1 MAGNLPLTAE
11 EALEIREFA
20 HRTPIYLSSDGRL
33 IGYTVRVPE
42 QAESVQGQAFSAS
55 GVVQELVGSEVYVQ
69 DLENDTVW
77 SLTDQW
83 GASWG
88 AGWSPDNNNLLFLS
102 DRGGKVRAWIWDA
115 DKDQTRLLCDAT
127 ISSFFGYD
135 VPLWM
140 SDGNRVLIKEKIEPS
155 DSLTAEKQPADQ
167 STLSSS
173 VTVFSSDD
181 VSQLME
187 EPLSP
192 RLTPAG
198 NQVPIITD
206 RHLYNLGL
214 VDLRTDTVQRLAEG
228 FRGGAI
234 VPSYDGS
241 RVAVLSVSSEDQRT
255 RRHAYELYL
264 VDVEKQSYRLVS
276 QDIFPPEAAQC
287 LSWSPNNSKLALISE
302 GDLLIYE
309 LDADLLRRP
318 TEGLQLDYKS
328 CEPPLWNTE
337 GTHIY
342 FISHGRLYRIFVTD
356 GQVEILGDDMERLVV
371 SVVRRNGI
379 LMVDESQ
386 GILLQT
392 LDSSTGHEG
401 TYLLNRGSRKEC
413 LFEKD
418 VHIGGLSVGNTQLA
432 HYTDCTPD
440 YSQVVCI
447 LQRADMPPD
456 IWLTDFSFE
465 DRKKVTAINP
475 HLDRSHFGRA
485 EFIDYV
491 LSDGERRKGVLLKPP
506 REIAEPPY
514 PLIVSVYPS
523 WSHREKQNLF
533 GGVLSAEG
541 NPQLYA
547 TTGYAVLW
555 PDMTGS
561 HSEIINDAVPL
572 VLPAVDKVIELGLA
586 DSSRMGIVG
595 HSAGGYAVCG
605 LVTQTNR
612 FSAAVSMSGVSDMIS
627 CYGYMWPDGS
637 VYRQKEQ
644 EQLYGGP
651 PWEVPQIYLE
661 NSPLMYVGRVNAP
674 MLFIHGDRDDASG
687 WQVAAEM
694 FTALRRLGKKAE
706 FALYRGEGH
715 IPGDWSS
722 ANKIDLWNRI
732 LDWFNIHLGR

>member
-1 MAGNLPLTAE
+1 MARNLPLTAE
-11 EALEIREFA
+11 AALEIREFA

-42 QAESVQGQAFSAS
+42 QAKSVQGQAFSTS
-55 GVVQELVGSEVYVQ
+55 GVVQELVGSEVHVQ

-83 GASWG
+83 GSSWG

-102 DRGGKVRAWIWDA
+102 DKGGKVHAWIWDA
-115 DKDQTRLLCDAT
+115 DKDQIRLLCDAT
-127 ISSFFGYD
+127 SSSFFGYD

-140 SDGNRVLIKEKIEPS
+140 PDGNRVLIKEKIEPS
-155 DSLTAEKQPADQ
+155 DSLTAEKQPTDH

-198 NQVPIITD
+198 NQVPVITD

-214 VDLRTDTVQRLAEG
+214 VDLRTDTVQILAEG
-228 FRGGAI
+228 FRGGTI

-255 RRHAYELYL
+255 RRRAHELYL

-276 QDIFPPEAAQC
+276 QDILPPEAAQC
-287 LSWSPNNSKLALISE
+287 LSWSPNNRKLALISA

-309 LDADLLRRP
+309 LDSDLLRRP
-318 TEGLQLDYKS
+318 TEGLQLDHKS

-342 FISHGRLYRIFVTD
+342 FISHGQLYRISVTD
-356 GQVEILGDDMERLVV
+356 SQVEILGDDMERLVV

-379 LMVDESQ
+379 LTIDESQ

-392 LDSSTGHEG
+392 LDSRTGHAG
-401 TYLLNRGSRKEC
+401 IYLLNEGSRKAC
-413 LFEKD
+413 LFEED
-418 VHIGGLSVGNTQLA
+418 VHIGGLSIRDTQLA

-440 YSQVVCI
+440 HSQVACI
-447 LQRADMPPD
+447 LQCADMPPD
-456 IWLTDFSFE
+456 IWLTDSSFE
-465 DRKKVTAINP
+465 NRKKVTAINP

-491 LSDGERRKGVLLKPP
+491 LSDGESRKGVLLKPP

-514 PLIVSVYPS
+514 SLIVSVYPGRH
-523 WSHREKQNLF
+523 HREKQNLF
-533 GGVLSAEG
+533 GGGINAEG
-541 NPQLYA
+541 NAQLYA
-547 TTGYAVLW
+547 TTGYALLW

-561 HSEIINDAVPL
+561 HDESINDAAPL

-586 DSSRMGIVG
+586 DSSRIAIVG

-612 FSAAVSMSGVSDMIS
+612 FSAAVSIAGVSDMIS

-651 PWEVPQIYLE
+651 PWDVPQIYLE
-661 NSPLMYVGRVNAP
+661 NSPLMYVRNVNTL
-674 MLFIHGDRDDASG
+674 MLFIHGDRDDATG

-694 FTALRRLGKKAE
+694 FAALRRLGKKAE

-715 IPGDWSS
+715 IPADWSP

-732 LDWFNIHLGR
+732 LDWFNLYLGR

>member
-1 MAGNLPLTAE
+1 MAGNLPLTAA

-55 GVVQELVGSEVYVQ
+55 GVVQELVGSEVHVQ
-69 DLENDTVW
+69 NLENDTVW

-88 AGWSPDNNNLLFLS
+88 SGWSPDNNNFLFLS
-102 DRGGKVRAWIWDA
+102 DKGGTVRAWVWDA

-140 SDGNRVLIKEKIEPS
+140 SDGNRVLIKKKIEPS
-155 DSLTAEKQPADQ
+155 DSLTAEKQPADH

-187 EPLSP
+187 EPLSS

-214 VDLRTDTVQRLAEG
+214 VDLRTDTVQILAEG

-276 QDIFPPEAAQC
+276 QDISPPEAAQC

-309 LDADLLRRP
+309 LDADLLRRS
-318 TEGLQLDYKS
+318 TEGLQLDHKS

-342 FISHGRLYRIFVTD
+342 FISHGRLYRISVTD
-356 GQVEILGDDMERLVV
+356 GQVEILGDDMGRLVV

-379 LMVDESQ
+379 LTVDESQ

-392 LDSSTGHEG
+392 LDSRTGHEG
-401 TYLLNRGSRKEC
+401 IYLLNEGSRKTC
-413 LFEKD
+413 LFEED
-418 VHIGGLSVGNTQLA
+418 VHIGGLSVGNIQLA

-440 YSQVVCI
+440 YSQAACI

-465 DRKKVTAINP
+465 NRKKVTAINP

-491 LSDGERRKGVLLKPP
+491 LSDGESRKGVLLKPP
-506 REIAEPPY
+506 REVAEPPY
-514 PLIVSVYPS
+514 PLIVSVYPH

-547 TTGYAVLW
+547 TTGYALLW

-561 HSEIINDAVPL
+561 HSEIINDAAPL

-612 FSAAVSMSGVSDMIS
+612 FFAAVSMSGVSDMIS

-637 VYRQKEQ
+637 VYRQREQ

-661 NSPLMYVGRVNAP
+661 NSPLMYVGSVNAP
-674 MLFIHGDRDDASG
+674 MLFIHGDKDDASG

-732 LDWFNIHLGR
+732 LDWFNLHLGR